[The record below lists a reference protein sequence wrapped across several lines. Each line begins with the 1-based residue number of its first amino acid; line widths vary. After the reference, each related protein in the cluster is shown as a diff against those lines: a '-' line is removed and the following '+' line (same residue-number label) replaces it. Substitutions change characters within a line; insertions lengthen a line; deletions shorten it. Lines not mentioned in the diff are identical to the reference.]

1 MAEQNFP
8 DNVLYNMDNLDV
20 LRGMNSETIDLI
32 ATDPPFNKK
41 RNRSASAGQYEDAWR
56 WENDPSMA
64 QRPDQWLWQPVHRIW
79 LDQIEDENPALFQV
93 IEATRLTQ
101 DNDTAAFL
109 CFLGVRLMEMH
120 RVLKPTGSI
129 YLHCDHT
136 ANAYIRT
143 ALDAVFGAKNFRN
156 EIVWKRNSSHNDSRS
171 FGKITDSL
179 FYYIKG
185 TPAIFNQ
192 DSIRVPLDAEYV
204 KKNYR
209 HEDAR
214 GLYRSDNLTAKSL
227 SGGGYEYEFHGHTG
241 PWRYPEKRMTELES
255 DGRIHFPSKPNGVP
269 ALRRYLHE
277 NKGQVPSNLW
287 TDISVI
293 GAQSA
298 ERTGSPDQ
306 KPLALYERIIRAS
319 SNEGD
324 LVLDPFAGCATT
336 PIAAHN
342 LGRRW
347 VGIDRREDA
356 AFHITNRL
364 LGLGINVDEFK
375 ARQQHLIPELQGR
388 CEIRHEPPE
397 RTDGK
402 KTAAPELGPVY
413 RRDDRPILSHREM
426 KDFLVKTFGTRC
438 WGCDFDVKDDR
449 YLQLDHAEPKAD
461 GGSNDLDNRTL
472 LCGPCNLAKSRRIT
486 LGQLRRQ
493 NVRDG
498 YLRRPAGARRGD
510 DAHPHQLAPGTA
522 DLPRR
527 TGTGTAGGCRC
538 RRD

>member
-1 MAEQNFP
+1 MTDQNFP

-20 LRGMNSETIDLI
+20 LRGMNSETVDLI

-56 WENDPSMA
+56 WEDDPSMA

-79 LDQIEDENPALFQV
+79 LDQIKDENPALFQV

-101 DNDTAAFL
+101 DDDTAAFL

-120 RVLKPTGSI
+120 RVLKNTGSI

-136 ANAYIRT
+136 ANGYIR
-143 ALDAVFGAKNFRN
+143 ACLDAIFEPKNFRN
-156 EIVWKRNSSHNDSRS
+156 EIVWCYTGPGQTKKWFPRKHDTIFFYAKSQKTPFYPDSVRRPFKATYTPARGVHGSKIGEDTEEKRAIHE
-171 FGKITDSL
+171 
-179 FYYIKG
+179 KG
-185 TPAIFNQ
+185 T
-192 DSIRVPLDAEYV
+192 VPTDWWADGFLSNISA
-204 KKNYR
+204 YR
-209 HEDAR
+209 
-214 GLYRSDNLTAKSL
+214 K
-227 SGGGYEYEFHGHTG
+227 
-241 PWRYPEKRMTELES
+241 EL
-255 DGRIHFPSKPNGVP
+255 
-269 ALRRYLHE
+269 
-277 NKGQVPSNLW
+277 
-287 TDISVI
+287 
-293 GAQSA
+293 
-298 ERTGSPDQ
+298 TGSPDQ

-319 SNEGD
+319 SNESN

-364 LGLGINVDEFK
+364 LGLGINVDEFR
-375 ARQQHLIPELQGR
+375 ARQQHLIPELQGK
-388 CEIRHEPPE
+388 CEIRYQAPV
-397 RTDGK
+397 RTDDRG
-402 KTAAPELGPVY
+402 TAAPELGPVH
-413 RRDDRPILSHREM
+413 RKNDRPVLSHREM

-438 WGCDFDVKDDR
+438 WGCDFDHGDDR

-472 LCGPCNLAKSRRIT
+472 LCGPCNLTKSRRIT

-493 NVRDG
+493 NAKEG
-498 YLRRPAGARRGD
+498 YLTKPRGTKRGD
-510 DAHPHQLAPGTA
+510 DGHPINLPTA
-522 DLPRR
+522 RQICREELEKRR
-527 TGTGTAGGCRC
+527 QGIPLQTEMMI
-538 RRD
+538 